1 MAKTAL
7 IIAALSFYISI
18 YSLLGFSSEPRRMDF
33 LMKTKPKTKLVLFS
47 ANWCLPCK
55 MINKWIKEDKVI
67 KKLISQYELEYYDF
81 DLDKAMR
88 KKYDVKKIPTLI
100 VVRDGAEKARKI
112 GISSGKKG
120 LESFLETY
128 K

>member
-1 MAKTAL
+1 MTKTTL

-18 YSLLGFSSEPRRMDF
+18 HSLLGFASEPRRMDF
-33 LMKTKPKTKLVLFS
+33 LMTAKPKTKLVLFS

-55 MINKWIKEDKVI
+55 MINKWMQEDKVI
-67 KKLISQYELEYYDF
+67 KKLISQYEIEYYDF
-81 DLDKAMR
+81 DLDKAMK

-100 VVRDGAEKARKI
+100 VVRDGVEKARKI

>member
-1 MAKTAL
+1 MTKTTL

-18 YSLLGFSSEPRRMDF
+18 HSLLGFSSEPQRMDF

-55 MINKWIKEDKVI
+55 MINKWMQEDKVI
-67 KKLISQYELEYYDF
+67 KDLLSKYDIEHYDF
-81 DLDKAMR
+81 DVDKNAR
-88 KKYDVKKIPTLI
+88 RQYNVNRIPTI
-100 VVRDGAEKARKI
+100 IAIKDGEEKARKI